1 MNRPELFEKSVNTL
15 LDAYNNR
22 ILEHGRC
29 YACAVGNLCS
39 EAAQN
44 LNVSN
49 TIWNNV
55 FMTGSNAHK
64 QIFYIKEKLEDERQ
78 IEYEK
83 ALKLISKTGYTVE
96 ELAAIEYAFESSIA
110 DDYERYTTRDKVK
123 GQYIGLC
130 AVLEVLKEIHEKEEI
145 AEEQKQLDS
154 IYESK
159 LALV

>member
-22 ILEHGRC
+22 TLEHGSC
-29 YACAVGNLCS
+29 YACAVGNLCNH
-39 EAAQN
+39 AAKE
-44 LNVSN
+44 LNFSN
-49 TIWNNV
+49 HIWNNV
-55 FMTGSNAHK
+55 FMTHSDIHR
-64 QIFYIKEKLEDERQ
+64 QYFYVKEELGFERQ

-83 ALKLISKTGYTVE
+83 ALKLISKTGYTAE

-110 DDYERYTTRDKVK
+110 NDYERYTTRDKVK

-145 AEEQKQLDS
+145 TKEQKQLDS